1 MAVDIG
7 EWLVELGLENY
18 AESFVEN
25 DVDFRAL
32 PHLDQEDLKE
42 LGVSLGHRKVILA
55 EISKLHTAEPVAEA
69 PKAAAPETSSTA
81 AERRQLTVMF
91 CDLVGSTELSGRLDP
106 EDLQDVMR
114 RYQDAMAGVVARYE
128 GHVAKFLGDGVLAYF
143 GWPRAHEDQAARAV
157 RSGLAALEAV
167 AHLTAEEG
175 RPLSARVGIASGEVV
190 IGDIIGDTATEKD
203 AVIGETPNLAAR
215 LQSLASP
222 GELVIGARTRLLIG
236 DSFDLAEMG
245 SHSLKGIQEPVAV
258 WRVTGE
264 QSSESAFAAAHPEAR
279 ARIVGRAPELELL
292 RRAWEQSRNGIGQAV
307 LISGEPGIGKTLLVD
322 AFADTLEDESY
333 LHSTLR
339 CSPYHINS
347 ALYPVI
353 SFLEQVCRW
362 QREDDGEARLAKLE
376 QALDSFSLPL
386 DESVPLFAAL
396 LAFPVPEDRYPPLRL
411 TPQQQ
416 KQETLDALVAWHLE
430 TAERRPVLQVWE
442 DLHWADPSTIEL
454 IGEII
459 EQTPTAPIF
468 NVLTFRPGFIPPWP
482 QRSHMTPLTL
492 NRLERPEAET
502 LIDRQAGGMPLP
514 EEVVEHIIAK
524 TDGVPLYVEELTKA
538 ILEAD
543 FLHEADGRY
552 QLSGPMSGLTIPATL
567 QDSLMARLDRLP
579 NIREVAQLG
588 AVFGREF
595 SYEMVAAIAP
605 IDEAVLQNGL
615 DELAAAELLYQRG
628 RPPRAKY
635 IFKHALLQDAAYQS
649 LLKRSRQKYHEQVT
663 ELLQS
668 RFPELV
674 EAQPELIAHHFTE
687 AGLAE
692 PAANHWH
699 AAGQQAIE
707 RSANPEAI
715 GHLRKE
721 FEVLMTL
728 PESAERD
735 RTEIALQAALGTAS
749 MAIKGY
755 GSPEAVEAYERAR
768 HLCERIDET
777 EKLFPVLFGMVIIH
791 MIRAEHSD
799 AVAAAESFL
808 AHAEKQDDIPTLLES
823 YLAVGVT
830 AIYPPNLARS
840 SEYIEKALE
849 LYDTEQHADLAFTYS
864 GAEPGVTGMCYLAWT
879 LWFLGDVD
887 QAIASTDEAQ
897 SLVRR
902 LDTMFTFGR
911 SLYWDAM
918 LRQLVG
924 DWEGVRERSE
934 EAIAMADEHGYALV
948 RATGNIMLGWS
959 RIHQSEYSQGA
970 AQVRDG
976 LDAYRATGA
985 RMQLPYLM
993 IPLAEAERGQGQPQK
1008 GLDIIAEALDIA
1020 AETEERYMEAELHRL
1035 SGELLLDL
1043 APGEHA
1049 PAEDAFRL
1057 ALSTAEAQGAKSLEL
1072 RAATSFARLR
1082 LAQNQIAEARNLLA
1096 PVFARFTEGFDT
1108 ADLKAAQAL
1117 LDELS

>member
-167 AHLTAEEG
+167 AHSTAEEG

-386 DESVPLFAAL
+386 DDSVPLFAAL

-588 AVFGREF
+588 HRAHR
-595 SYEMVAAIAP
+595 
-605 IDEAVLQNGL
+605 
-615 DELAAAELLYQRG
+615 RG
-628 RPPRAKY
+628 R
-635 IFKHALLQDAAYQS
+635 
-649 LLKRSRQKYHEQVT
+649 T
-663 ELLQS
+663 
-668 RFPELV
+668 
-674 EAQPELIAHHFTE
+674 
-687 AGLAE
+687 
-692 PAANHWH
+692 
-699 AAGQQAIE
+699 
-707 RSANPEAI
+707 
-715 GHLRKE
+715 
-721 FEVLMTL
+721 
-728 PESAERD
+728 AERT
-735 RTEIALQAALGTAS
+735 R
-749 MAIKGY
+749 
-755 GSPEAVEAYERAR
+755 
-768 HLCERIDET
+768 
-777 EKLFPVLFGMVIIH
+777 
-791 MIRAEHSD
+791 
-799 AVAAAESFL
+799 
-808 AHAEKQDDIPTLLES
+808 
-823 YLAVGVT
+823 
-830 AIYPPNLARS
+830 
-840 SEYIEKALE
+840 
-849 LYDTEQHADLAFTYS
+849 
-864 GAEPGVTGMCYLAWT
+864 
-879 LWFLGDVD
+879 
-887 QAIASTDEAQ
+887 
-897 SLVRR
+897 
-902 LDTMFTFGR
+902 
-911 SLYWDAM
+911 
-918 LRQLVG
+918 
-924 DWEGVRERSE
+924 
-934 EAIAMADEHGYALV
+934 
-948 RATGNIMLGWS
+948 
-959 RIHQSEYSQGA
+959 
-970 AQVRDG
+970 
-976 LDAYRATGA
+976 
-985 RMQLPYLM
+985 
-993 IPLAEAERGQGQPQK
+993 
-1008 GLDIIAEALDIA
+1008 
-1020 AETEERYMEAELHRL
+1020 
-1035 SGELLLDL
+1035 
-1043 APGEHA
+1043 
-1049 PAEDAFRL
+1049 
-1057 ALSTAEAQGAKSLEL
+1057 
-1072 RAATSFARLR
+1072 
-1082 LAQNQIAEARNLLA
+1082 
-1096 PVFARFTEGFDT
+1096 
-1108 ADLKAAQAL
+1108 
-1117 LDELS
+1117 